1 MTGALIGRSEG
12 KYLQVNAKLVV
23 LATGGFQGNSQLRSQ
38 HLGFGADNLFVRSNA
53 GSVGDGMQLS
63 GAVGAGTSRGM
74 NTYYGH
80 LLAAPLRAEGVDPS
94 EFLAL
99 AQYRKFPFS
108 FRPNFIVCFV
118 TDNG

>member
-1 MTGALIGRSEG
+1 MTGGVIRRGEG

-38 HLGFGADNLFVRSNA
+38 HLGSGADNLFVRSNA
-53 GSVGDGMQLS
+53 GSVGDGIQLS

-99 AQYRKFPFS
+99 AQYRMVQFS
-108 FRPNFIVCFV
+108 FCRDGIINFV